1 MSIGCPTIAWSVAG
15 NAFRRKVRRSAK
27 GYRVCGDEVWV
38 DPQAD
43 VRLFGY
49 PYRWDNPEWR
59 EFSLMRGSGEDVF
72 SVERRIGFGAALLS
86 WRGEGASPGVA
97 DGDNVAGHRAAEFIA
112 GIGAVAGADDSL
124 AAAAWSVAH
133 RAVRCGGDVPASGA
147 LGLAAVGFGGLHRI
161 KAGAVVRRPFCY
173 FECFMAQNAVLGAVI
188 GRNHDC
194 LSGSRR

>member
-1 MSIGCPTIAWSVAG
+1 MLRKRDFKPGKLRYGVYTDDSADLFGRNTPGLCPYRFAYGLLCLSVVRRLYG
-15 NAFRRKVRRSAK
+15 WWRWLDCFRRKVQRSVK

-59 EFSLMRGSGEDVF
+59 EFNLMRGSGEDVF
-72 SVERRIGFGAALLS
+72 GVERRISFGAALLS

-112 GIGAVAGADDSL
+112 GIGAVACADDSL
-124 AAAAWSVAH
+124 AAAAWPIATA
-133 RAVRCGGDVPASGA
+133 R
-147 LGLAAVGFGGLHRI
+147 
-161 KAGAVVRRPFCY
+161 
-173 FECFMAQNAVLGAVI
+173 
-188 GRNHDC
+188 
-194 LSGSRR
+194 

>member
-1 MSIGCPTIAWSVAG
+1 MPCSAGAGRCARVLRKRDLKPGKLRYGVYTGDGAQTCSDGTPLDYVRTDADTGCYVYRLSDDCLGGGGGWTAPGARCSRSV
-15 NAFRRKVRRSAK
+15 K

-59 EFSLMRGSGEDVF
+59 EFNLMRGSGEDVF
-72 SVERRIGFGAALLS
+72 GVERRISFGAALLS

-112 GIGAVAGADDSL
+112 GIGAVACADDSL
-124 AAAAWSVAH
+124 AAAAWSIATA
-133 RAVRCGGDVPASGA
+133 R
-147 LGLAAVGFGGLHRI
+147 
-161 KAGAVVRRPFCY
+161 
-173 FECFMAQNAVLGAVI
+173 
-188 GRNHDC
+188 
-194 LSGSRR
+194 